1 MTHRRRY
8 GMKRLI
14 AGLTIGIATLALGVA
29 QDSWSTHRG
38 SNQRTGTTTNA
49 QNQNRVVNFLLAWT
63 LPDIDALQAP
73 VITDNDNRTRA
84 SRAGRWRVPSRDERA
99 ADFYQADPDSTE
111 PYVYAET
118 IREPLPDEPIP
129 LESRFTW
136 RSGPVKPGYYRIR
149 VHIPA
154 QPTKIGQTERPYA
167 RSALYLVTTG
177 AQSERRVFLNQAAR
191 GGWIQLGDVVYHNGE
206 GEIVV
211 TLTNLVVRN
220 SPDYDED
227 PPRIVVADAVEFVPD
242 YGTVQASPV
251 AIRSPLDLDDG
262 NTHLVYFANGNGTI
276 TCIENLV
283 GARGARVRWTFR
295 VPDLPT
301 QGIGQIYDDEDS
313 TFTAGSFTPNNAL
326 GDRYGRLYHE
336 IAPTDNPRDTQ
347 RAYWKIEVRESGLYY
362 VFAWFPPDAQNAR
375 RAEYV
380 IQHADGETKIRV
392 DQRFGGRWVL
402 LNRTPVPM
410 QALQSYEI
418 SVNNYS
424 PDDVRDNAQ
433 RVVADAIRVV
443 KADGLTN
450 AVFSTPAVGRVQVRD
465 DDRIDTRWVVV
476 FGAQNGAIYAIDAL
490 GDGVNGTRRG
500 ETKLYWILKPPGS
513 ASFSYA
519 SPLLLEN
526 LNKVVIGNLAG
537 TVYFIPT
544 DFDPNAPPDE
554 LNENLRKWTF
564 YRSGAAFV
572 STPAY
577 SPDTGLV
584 YIGAAEGAAQFGR
597 LFAFKPTVL
606 DNPDTP
612 EDERIAWVY
621 PRDDAPQKEVLAV
634 NAVTSTPAVSGQRVY
649 FTTSTLN
656 RGRIFAV
663 NARTG
668 ALEWRHPRAPTDED
682 EEDNEYLPLTPY
694 SSPLIVPNLRYGT
707 TLVREALYVC
717 GSDGRVYGF
726 NADQGVLLDINPD
739 DPLDD
744 YVSERLGG
752 AIFSSPVFTYVRD
765 TDDDG
770 NVVGDYPA
778 VVVATDSGLLLALH
792 ADHRTNARGGKAF
805 EGWDLYGNAAFAS
818 PAVLDGWLYAADN
831 DGVAYAYHITGVAN
845 AGDAG
850 ERIETPTPT
859 PTGEEPDGS
868 DYSKLKVMALLYKRD
883 LDDILSGRL
892 NPEDL
897 IDRPDRV
904 FPKALEWGQVFYV
917 IAWNFK
923 RMERN
928 TSTLTLKIEG
938 PNNTS
943 KSFPLTTFSE
953 LSSNSPDPN
962 LKGFAWTRIELRP
975 DGGFAWSPGKGY
987 ALGVLYSRAGGQEG
1001 VADFDLNWG
1010 TPKID
1015 RPVRV
1020 NNPGN
1025 SDPDDPR
1032 VAWSFGVANPL
1043 GLRGIGEI
1051 GSGGTEANL
1060 EQGNATPVYTNFNGS
1075 FVGIGEHAKTTTGV
1089 FELYDRRTVL
1099 VGTEQ
1104 GALTLSVRALVDD
1117 FRWQG
1122 GATAVL
1128 RPLPWEI
1135 LPTLPNR
1142 SPDYPDISGR
1152 RAQLLYSGASDL
1164 QRVAGRALST
1174 GNLVLTQI
1182 EVPRFQPANSVGYTS
1197 LEYLYVDTNN
1207 NGRFDGYETI
1217 FTPAEP
1223 RERRTIEAYRTLTTN
1238 LKVLPDERLVVEE
1251 QTIDFGSLPGGFGFN
1266 WGSLFANDPLSAFR
1280 PDNPL
1285 FSPFWK
1291 PFTVRNEGNV
1301 NLYPVYLGKAFG
1313 SPSGT
1318 TFLFSDMVSF
1328 FAGMPAWTTVASTL
1342 DTRFWPQ
1349 PNPFYPGNNQP
1360 YPILQKPQVG
1370 DYTSTVLTQPAV
1382 PPRRDPNIVVEPRK
1396 PQVSIAIP
1404 PFQPMGVYSQLIAPY
1419 QHNQGTPGVVSGTF
1433 ATPPMRV
1440 VVRVRETQL
1449 TGSTNQGVV
1458 PMIDPVPP
1466 ANAPRISDI
1475 TPAAFRDPQTARLH
1489 LYWASNRPDPAGRP
1503 NSFYLYKSTLDWN
1516 GRQTLQ
1522 NNIRATNGWLPN
1534 APNRWW
1540 EEVLGPYPNDPNG
1553 NLFSTALGLGHP
1565 LTDAEIATIKHHRP
1579 FVRLTPAGAFLFWT
1593 GEVILRN
1600 QKYELLFY
1608 VPVGTG
1614 TGAPLGN
1621 PQAVPLDPVAPRSS
1635 LSITGVDGVGNWLF
1649 YVAAPTGRSQIFYIA
1664 SEGDRFASWR
1674 REQRLPLSPIVRSV
1688 ESVGAN
1694 IYRVSA
1700 NNTNFI
1706 YLADVYFIGT
1716 VGDRNESEV
1725 LLQRFCV
1732 NPNNLN
1738 LLSLTDNRLRS
1749 FLTEAQIGFL
1759 RERLLPRVVDEV
1771 AQKDAD
1777 QNVWRVRHLDWAFIG
1792 RSGWNSDPNAPDLD
1806 IKVNGVS
1813 ILLMRDPENP
1823 RQFVLQR
1830 PIVDEQTGLL
1840 QFEFNQPVLNGGGQV
1855 VDLRPRGRIVVD
1867 PNNGTIRF
1875 VNFAPLLNDLVT
1887 VTYRPRVYR
1896 ISATA
1901 PGSAGTYSQLRTV
1914 FQRTMNPRH
1923 RLDALGESPVRKGA
1937 NNGACELN
1945 DRPPVDRVWV
1955 FFRRTSA
1962 PPNSSGNFFF
1972 KTLRPG
1978 VRLQAPILTQFGRV
1992 PVQTGAFT
2000 LAQGTNHV
2008 VVAGAGLGFYEYDA
2022 LRGNIYFTT
2031 EDLGKEVVVRYLTRD
2046 RAGNIVELEERQVVR
2061 WIDEGNL
2068 ARSFATDV
2076 EYTSPVPIDLPTN
2089 ELYLW
2094 AMPNVEFRAPGSLFG
2109 DIYGGLDES
2118 LLLFWSST
2126 RNGVGNIYGGAIQ
2139 PRFYISPFDPD
2150 QD

>member
-1 MTHRRRY
+1 MAHHGRY

-84 SRAGRWRVPSRDERA
+84 SRAGRWRVPSSDERA

-118 IREPLPDEPIP
+118 IREPLPGQPIP

-191 GGWIQLGDVVYHNGE
+191 GGWIQLGDVVYHNGV

-251 AIRSPLDLDDG
+251 AIRRPLDLDAS
-262 NTHLVYFANGNGTI
+262 NHLVYFANGNGTI
-276 TCIENLV
+276 TCIENPV
-283 GARGARVRWTFR
+283 GASGARVRWTFR
-295 VPDLPT
+295 VPDLPG
-301 QGIGQIYDDEDS
+301 QGEGQVYDDEDAN
-313 TFTAGSFTPNNAL
+313 FTAGLFTRNNAFA
-326 GDRYGRLYHE
+326 DRYGNRYHE
-336 IAPTDNPRDTQ
+336 IAPTDDRNNIA
-347 RAYWKIEVRESGLYY
+347 RAYWRIQPPESGLYY
-362 VFAWFPPDAQNAR
+362 VFVWFPSDAQNAR

-380 IQHADGETKIRV
+380 IAHEDGESRIRV

-402 LNRTPVPM
+402 LNQTPVPLRF
-410 QALQSYEI
+410 QRTYEI

-424 PDDVRDNAQ
+424 PNDVRDGAQ
-433 RVVADAIRVV
+433 RVIADAIRVV

-526 LNKVVIGNLAG
+526 RDKVVIGNLAG

-694 SSPLIVPNLRYGT
+694 SSPLIVPNLSYGT

-717 GSDGRVYGF
+717 GADGRVYGF

-792 ADHRTNARGGKAF
+792 ADDRTNARGGKAF

-831 DGVAYAYHITGVAN
+831 DGVAYAYHFTGVAN

-868 DYSKLKVMALLYKRD
+868 DYSKLKVMALLYKED
-883 LDDILSGRL
+883 LDDILGGRL

-897 IDRPDRV
+897 IDRTDRV
-904 FPKALEWGQVFYV
+904 FPKAMEWGQVFYV

-923 RMERN
+923 RTAGN
-928 TSTLTLKIEG
+928 TSTLTVSING
-938 PNNTS
+938 PNNTNE
-943 KSFPLTTFSE
+943 SFPLTNFGV
-953 LSSNSPDPN
+953 LPDPPN
-962 LKGFAWTRIELRP
+962 RDLPGFVWTRVELRP
-975 DGGFAWSPGKGY
+975 KAGFSWSPGKGY
-987 ALGVLYSRAGGQEG
+987 AMGILYNRSGAQAR

-1015 RPVRV
+1015 RPAPG

-1043 GLRGIGEI
+1043 GLRGIGEV
-1051 GSGGTEANL
+1051 GRGGTEANL
-1060 EQGNATPVYTNFNGS
+1060 EDGNAIPVFTNFNNS
-1075 FVGIGEHAKTTTGV
+1075 PVGAGEHGKTTFGV
-1089 FELYDRRTVL
+1089 FEVFDRRIAQTGIDYIPL
-1099 VGTEQ
+1099 II
-1104 GALTLSVRALVDD
+1104 SVRARVDD

-1122 GATAVL
+1122 GAAAVTRL
-1128 RPLPWEI
+1128 LPWEI
-1135 LPTLPNR
+1135 PPTFPNR

-1152 RAQLLYSGASDL
+1152 RAQLLFEGASDL
-1164 QRVAGRALST
+1164 QRVAGRVLST
-1174 GNLVLTQI
+1174 GNAVPTQI
-1182 EVPRFQPANSVGYTS
+1182 EVPRYQPANPAGYTS
-1197 LEYLYVDTNN
+1197 NSYIYIDTNN
-1207 NGRFDGYETI
+1207 NGRFDGYEDLFST
-1217 FTPAEP
+1217 TES
-1223 RERRTIEAYRTLTTN
+1223 REKRISEAHRVLTTN
-1238 LKVLPDERLVVEE
+1238 LNVLLDERLVVEE
-1251 QTIDFGSLPGGFGFN
+1251 QTIDFGSLPAGFGFN
-1266 WGSLFANDPLSAFR
+1266 WGSLFANNPLSAFR
-1280 PDNPL
+1280 PDNAI
-1285 FSPFWK
+1285 FQPFWK

-1301 NLYPVYLGKAFG
+1301 NLYPVYLGKAFNN
-1313 SPSGT
+1313 PAGT
-1318 TFLFSDMVSF
+1318 VFLTSDMVSF
-1328 FAGMPAWTTVASTL
+1328 FAGMPAWTTVVSTL

-1349 PNPFYPGNNQP
+1349 PNPFYLPSLSQP
-1360 YPILQKPQVG
+1360 DPILQKPQVG
-1370 DYTSTVLTQPAV
+1370 DYSPTVLTIPAV
-1382 PPRRDPNIVVEPRK
+1382 PPRRNPDTQVTPVK
-1396 PQVSIAIP
+1396 PQVAIAIP

-1458 PMIDPVPP
+1458 PMIDEVPP
-1466 ANAPRISDI
+1466 PSAPRISDI
-1475 TPAAFRDPQTARLH
+1475 TPAAFRDPATGKLH
-1489 LYWASNRPDPAGRP
+1489 LYWASNRADPTERP
-1503 NSFYLYKSTLDWN
+1503 NSFYLYRSTLNWD
-1516 GRQTLQ
+1516 GRRTLQ
-1522 NNIRATNGWLPN
+1522 NSIRATNGWLP
-1534 APNRWW
+1534 ASRNRWW
-1540 EEVLGPYPNDPNG
+1540 AEPLGAYPNDPNG
-1553 NLFSTALGLGHP
+1553 NLFSTALGLGRP

-1635 LSITGVDGVGNWLF
+1635 LSIAGVDGVGNWLF
-1649 YVAAPTGRSQIFYIA
+1649 YVAAPSGRSQIFYIA

-1732 NPNNLN
+1732 NPNTEQRSNLN
-1738 LLSLTDNRLRS
+1738 LFSFTDNRLS
-1749 FLTEAQIGFL
+1749 GFLTEAQIGFL

-1777 QNVWRVRHLDWAFIG
+1777 QNVWRVRHLDWAFVG
-1792 RSGWNSDPNAPDLD
+1792 SGWNSNPDAPDID
-1806 IKVNGVS
+1806 IKINGVS
-1813 ILLMRDPENP
+1813 ILLTRSADN
-1823 RQFVLQR
+1823 QLVVQR

-1840 QFEFNQPVLNGGGQV
+1840 QFEFNQPDDRR
-1855 VDLRPRGRIVVD
+1855 DLIPSGRIVID

-1875 VNFAPLLNDLVT
+1875 VNFAPRLNELVT

-1896 ISATA
+1896 LSATA

-1937 NNGACELN
+1937 NNGACALT

-2008 VVAGAGLGFYEYDA
+2008 VVQLTANNVLGFYEYDA

-2126 RNGVGNIYGGAIQ
+2126 RNGVGNIYGGAMQ

>member
-1 MTHRRRY
+1 
-8 GMKRLI
+8 MKRLI
-14 AGLTIGIATLALGVA
+14 AGLMIGIAMLALGVA

-49 QNQNRVVNFLLAWT
+49 RSSAIDFLLAWT
-63 LPDIDALQAP
+63 LPAIDALQAP

-118 IREPLPDEPIP
+118 IREPLPDQPIP

-251 AIRSPLDLDDG
+251 AIQSPLGDG
-262 NTHLVYFANGNGTI
+262 NTHLVYIANGNGTI
-276 TCIENLV
+276 TCVENPT
-283 GARGARVRWTFR
+283 GTRSARVRWTFR
-295 VPDLPT
+295 VPDLPN
-301 QGIGQIYDDEDS
+301 QGAGQIYDDD
-313 TFTAGSFTPNNAL
+313 TNFTQGQFASNDAL
-326 GDRYGRLYHE
+326 TDRYGDRYYE
-336 IAPTDNPRDTQ
+336 IAPTNDPNNIA
-347 RAYWKIEVRESGLYY
+347 RAFWSVRPPETGLYY
-362 VFAWFPPDAQNAR
+362 VFAWFPSDPQNAR
-375 RAEYV
+375 RTEYV
-380 IQHADGETKIRV
+380 IDHVGGPTRIRV
-392 DQRFGGRWVL
+392 DQRFGGQWVL
-402 LNRTPVPM
+402 LNRTPVQM
-410 QALQSYEI
+410 REGESYDI

-424 PDDVRDNAQ
+424 PDDVRDGAQ
-433 RVVADAIRVV
+433 RVIADAIRIV

-450 AVFSTPAVGRVQVRD
+450 AVFSTPAVGQVRVYD
-465 DDRIDTRWVVV
+465 GGSTHTRWVVV
-476 FGAQNGAIYAIDAL
+476 FGAQNGAVYAIDAL
-490 GDGVNGTRRG
+490 GDGQNGTRPG
-500 ETKLYWILKPPGS
+500 ETKLYWIVKPPNS

-519 SPLLLEN
+519 APLILEERN
-526 LNKVVIGNLAG
+526 LVAIGNPAG
-537 TVYFIPT
+537 AVYLIRT
-544 DFDPNAPPDE
+544 DFDPNLPPE
-554 LNENLRKWTF
+554 RRNPFKWI
-564 YRSGAAFV
+564 YNRVGAAFV

-577 SPDTGLV
+577 DATTGLI
-584 YIGAAEGAAQFGR
+584 YIGTSEGRGQFGR
-597 LFAFKPTVL
+597 IIALNPEVER
-606 DNPDTP
+606 DNPNTP
-612 EDERIAWVY
+612 EDERVAWVY
-621 PRDDAPQKEVLAV
+621 PRENAPPKEVLAV
-634 NAVTSTPAVSGQRVY
+634 NAVTSTPAVWQGRVY
-649 FTTSTLN
+649 FTTSSVNQGRVFALDARAGTLQ
-656 RGRIFAV
+656 
-663 NARTG
+663 
-668 ALEWRHPRAPTDED
+668 WRYPPAPPS
-682 EEDNEYLPLTPY
+682 DNQPDDKYLPLPPY
-694 SSPLIVPNLRYGT
+694 SSPLVVPDLDYGAT
-707 TLVREALYVC
+707 RVPVALYVC
-717 GSDGRVYGF
+717 GADGRVYGLDASRGTLLG
-726 NADQGVLLDINPD
+726 ADTQDRS
-739 DPLDD
+739 DD
-744 YVSERLGG
+744 YISERLGG
-752 AIFSSPVFTYVRD
+752 AIFSSPVFTRVRD
-765 TDDDG
+765 TDEQG
-770 NVVGDYPA
+770 NVRGEYPA
-778 VVVATDSGLLLALH
+778 VVLATDFGLLLALH
-792 ADHRTNARGGKAF
+792 ADARTNARGGKAF
-805 EGWDLYGNAAFAS
+805 EGWDLYGSAAFAS
-818 PAVLDGWLYAADN
+818 PAVLDNWLYAADN
-831 DGVAYAYHITGVAN
+831 NGVVYAYNITGVAN
-845 AGDAG
+845 AGEAG
-850 ERIETPTPT
+850 ELIEEPTPT
-859 PTGEEPDGS
+859 PEGPEPDGS
-868 DYSKLKVMALLYKRD
+868 DYSKLKVMALLYQED
-883 LDDILSGRL
+883 LNRILNGEL

-897 IDRPDRV
+897 AGNPTLV
-904 FPKALEWGQVFYV
+904 FPEALEWGQVFYV
-917 IAWNFK
+917 IVWNFK
-923 RMERN
+923 RTSN
-928 TSTLTLKIEG
+928 NSSTLTITING
-938 PNNTS
+938 PHNVN
-943 KSFPLTTFSE
+943 KSIQLTDFRT
-953 LSSNSPDPN
+953 LPN
-962 LKGFAWTRIELRP
+962 RDLPEYNGIVWARVEVRPEASCAWTPGRGYRIGIIYNR
-975 DGGFAWSPGKGY
+975 G
-987 ALGVLYSRAGGQEG
+987 GGQSG
-1001 VADFDLNWG
+1001 AVPDADLNWA
-1010 TPKID
+1010 TPDVID
-1015 RPVRV
+1015 RPGR
-1020 NNPGN
+1020 NAPDE
-1025 SDPDDPR
+1025 SDPKE
-1032 VAWSFGVANPL
+1032 AWVFGVANPL
-1043 GLRGIGEI
+1043 GLRGIGAVGNGNAEQ
-1051 GSGGTEANL
+1051 NL
-1060 EQGNATPVYTNFNGS
+1060 ELGNATAVFTNFNGS
-1075 FVGIGEHAKTTTGV
+1075 PTGIGNHGQSTTGV
-1089 FELYDRRTVL
+1089 FEVFDRRRYLPEV
-1099 VGTEQ
+1099 EYRSI
-1104 GALTLSVRALVDD
+1104 AISVRALVDD
-1117 FRWQG
+1117 LRWQR
-1122 GATAVL
+1122 GAPSTI
-1128 RPLPWEI
+1128 LPWEV
-1135 LPTLPNR
+1135 PPSLPNR
-1142 SPDYPDISGR
+1142 SPDYPDIAGR
-1152 RAQLLYSGASDL
+1152 RLQMLFEGASDL
-1164 QRVAGRALST
+1164 QRVPGRTLPT
-1174 GNLVLTQI
+1174 GNNVIAEI
-1182 EVPRFQPANSVGYTS
+1182 EVPRYQPANENGYLS
-1197 LEYLYVDTNN
+1197 QARIYVDINN
-1207 NGRFDGYETI
+1207 NGRLDGAESL
-1217 FTPAEP
+1217 FEPAEP
-1223 RERRTIEAYRTLTTN
+1223 GERRITEAFRVLSTN
-1238 LKVLPDERLVVEE
+1238 LSVAADPRMSVEE
-1251 QTIDFGSLPGGFGFN
+1251 QTIDFGSLPAGFGFN
-1266 WGSLFANDPLSAFR
+1266 WGSLFANNPLSAFR
-1280 PDNPL
+1280 PDNAI
-1285 FSPFWK
+1285 FQPFWK

-1301 NLYPVYLGKAFG
+1301 NLYPVYLGKAFNN
-1313 SPSGT
+1313 PAGT
-1318 TFLFSDMVSF
+1318 VFLTSDMVSF

-1370 DYTSTVLTQPAV
+1370 DYSPTVLGIPAV
-1382 PPRRDPNIVVEPRK
+1382 PPRRDPNIRVDPRK

-1419 QHNQGTPGVVSGTF
+1419 QHNDDGTPGAVNGTF

-1475 TPAAFRDPQTARLH
+1475 TPAAFRDPTTGKLH
-1489 LYWASNRPDPAGRP
+1489 LYWASNRPDPVGRP

-1553 NLFSTALGLGHP
+1553 NLFSTALGLGRP

-1579 FVRLTPAGAFLFWT
+1579 FVRLTPQGAFLFWT

-1608 VPVGTG
+1608 VPVSTG

-1621 PQAVPLDPVAPRSS
+1621 PRAVPLDPVAPRSS
-1635 LSITGVDGVGNWLF
+1635 LSIAGVDGVGNWLF
-1649 YVAAPTGRSQIFYIA
+1649 YVAAPSGRSQIFYIA
-1664 SEGDRFASWR
+1664 SAGDTFASWR

-1688 ESVGAN
+1688 ESVSAN

-1700 NNTNFI
+1700 NLTADNTSFV

-1732 NPNNLN
+1732 NPNTEQRSSLN
-1738 LLSLTDNRLRS
+1738 LFSFTDNRLS
-1749 FLTEAQIGFL
+1749 GFLTEAQIGFL

-1777 QNVWRVRHLDWAFIG
+1777 QNVWRVRHLDWAFVG
-1792 RSGWNSDPNAPDLD
+1792 SGWNSNPDAPDID
-1806 IKVNGVS
+1806 IKINGVS
-1813 ILLMRDPENP
+1813 ILLTRSADN
-1823 RQFVLQR
+1823 QLVVQR

-1840 QFEFNQPVLNGGGQV
+1840 QFEFNQPDDRR
-1855 VDLRPRGRIVVD
+1855 DLIPSGRIVID

-1875 VNFAPLLNDLVT
+1875 VNFAPRLNDLVT

-1901 PGSAGTYSQLRTV
+1901 PGSAGSYSQLRAI

-1937 NNGACELN
+1937 NNGACALTA
-1945 DRPPVDRVWV
+1945 RPPVDRVWLL
-1955 FFRRTSA
+1955 FRRTSA

-2008 VVAGAGLGFYEYDA
+2008 VVQPTANNVLGFYEYDA

-2126 RNGVGNIYGGAIQ
+2126 RNGVGNIYGGAMQ